1 MAVRRE
7 LHEVGNRLAILKGV
21 LPKILDR
28 HVSLHISS
36 SCKIRL
42 HTKNQLHSLPGSA
55 LKVTVWGGWW
65 VPTHYQV
72 KLQLLLRL
80 SWAV

>member
-28 HVSLHISS
+28 HVCCNSKSSYFFLHISS

-42 HTKNQLHSLPGSA
+42 HTKNQLH
-55 LKVTVWGGWW
+55 
-65 VPTHYQV
+65 
-72 KLQLLLRL
+72 RL
-80 SWAV
+80 SGTAVWL